1 MLFQLIDLLVFF
13 GHTMP
18 MAKSE
23 KSFWNKE
30 YAHGGHLALS
40 TEPSGELLIFEKWF
54 EKEYGTGIFSYT
66 TVLDIGCGNGRNLIH
81 LAKTYGSQGSGFDN
95 SDEAIR
101 QAKKAG
107 VVLSTISFS
116 VHDIREPLPF
126 PDASFDLV
134 LDLMV
139 SHHLSKKEHVL
150 YMKEVLRVLKP
161 DGWILWKTLL
171 LDDDAHSRKMIADS
185 HKKGDVSKDDLHG
198 YIHPSFGHYE
208 YVWSEEELRE
218 YVDPFFKVRTLRRS
232 HGHRSDT
239 GEERKRRYMVAYLER
254 KN

>member
-1 MLFQLIDLLVFF
+1 MS
-13 GHTMP
+13 

-23 KSFWNKE
+23 KGFWNKE
-30 YAHGGHLALS
+30 YTRGGHIALS
-40 TEPSGELLIFEKWF
+40 TEPSGELVIFEKWF
-54 EKEYGTGIFSYT
+54 EKEYGSGIFGYT
-66 TVLDIGCGNGRNLIH
+66 TLLDVGCGNGRNIIH
-81 LAKTYGSQGSGFDN
+81 LAQTYHAKGVGFDS

-101 QAKKAG
+101 QAKKASKDI
-107 VVLSTISFS
+107 LAISFL
-116 VHDIREPLPF
+116 VHDIRDPLPW

-139 SHHLSKKEHVL
+139 SHHLSKKEHAL
-150 YMKEVLRVLKP
+150 YLQELLRVLKP
-161 DGWILWKTLL
+161 DGWILWKTFL
-171 LDDDAHSRKMIADS
+171 LDDDTHSRKMIADS
-185 HKKGDVSKDDLHG
+185 HKKGLVEKDDVHG

-208 YVWSEEELRE
+208 YVWSEEELRD